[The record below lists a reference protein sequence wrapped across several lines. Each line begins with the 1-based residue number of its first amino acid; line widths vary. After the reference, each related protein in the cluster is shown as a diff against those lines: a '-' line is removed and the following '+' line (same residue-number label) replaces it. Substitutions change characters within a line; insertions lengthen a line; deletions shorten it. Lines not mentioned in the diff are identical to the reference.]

1 MTWSGLWRTSSTCTM
16 DANLHLVETLDD
28 AQEFRRWLGE
38 RRPIL
43 GIDTETTGLRW
54 WTPNFLRTVQFG
66 DAQTGWTIPY
76 EWWGKLIADTIADI
90 EEPVVFHNAKFDLH
104 ALRSAGMSLRPG
116 VRIHDTKHMSWL
128 LDPPSRHGLK
138 PLSVKHIDKF
148 AQYFEKQLEEDKKKH
163 GWDWATTPVDW
174 PSYWIYAA
182 TDPVFTSR
190 LAEKFWPE
198 VDVQFR
204 AAYDQEMAVSDMA
217 FRLEERGM
225 RINLPY
231 VEKTLKRMLDEMSV
245 IGSRLHKVGIEKP
258 GSGPLIAAALQA
270 DGWEPS
276 ELTPTGEPCLSKA
289 VLRGIDSDIAVDV
302 LAYRKLK
309 KVTGSYLQNFVE
321 MADGDR
327 LHASIN
333 TCQAKTGRM
342 SVTEPALQTL
352 PRGWE
357 VRRAF
362 IPEDGQELLTVDYA
376 GIELRLLAHFT
387 GDERMVSAFHEGRD
401 LHNELASRI
410 FGAEFTKAQRSLA
423 KNSWYAKIYGAGV
436 PKFAETNGLEEGLA
450 QQIMDGLGETYP
462 GIPAIMR
469 GVDELATSQLLN
481 QERPHIYTVGGRR
494 LFAEKDK
501 GYTLLNYLIQGTAA
515 EVLKSAMVR
524 LDNMGL
530 TEFMLM
536 PVHDELV
543 FSVPKEDM
551 DDVKAAVEE
560 AMTDLS
566 FSVPLTVE
574 ADVVSNWGQKYEEK
588 K

>member
-1 MTWSGLWRTSSTCTM
+1 MN
-16 DANLHLVETLDD
+16 ANLHLVETLED

-54 WTPNFLRTVQFG
+54 WTPGFLRTVQFG
-66 DAQTGWTIPY
+66 DANDGWTIPY
-76 EWWGKLIADTIADI
+76 AWWGKLIQDAIGMI

-104 ALRSAGMSLRPG
+104 ALRSAGINLRMG
-116 VRIHDTKHMSWL
+116 VRVHDTQRMSWL

-138 PLSVKHIDKF
+138 PLSVRHIDKS
-148 AQYFEKQLEEDKKKH
+148 AQYFANQLDEDKKKY

-174 PSYWIYAA
+174 PSYWTYAA
-182 TDPVFTSR
+182 TDPVFTAR

-198 VDVQFR
+198 VDMQFR
-204 AAYDQEMAVSDMA
+204 GAYDQEMAVQDMA
-217 FRLEERGM
+217 FHLEERGM
-225 RINLPY
+225 RISMPY
-231 VEKTLKRMLDEMSV
+231 VQNMLKRMLDEMSI
-245 IGSRLHKVGIEKP
+245 IGNRLHQAGIDKP

-270 DGWEPS
+270 EGWEPS

-289 VLRGIDSDIAVDV
+289 VLQGIDSKVAADV

-309 KVTGSYLQNFVE
+309 KITGSYLQNFVE

-327 LHASIN
+327 LHATIN

-362 IPEDGQELLTVDYA
+362 IPEDGHQLLTVDYA

-387 GDERMVSAFHEGRD
+387 EDPGMLSAFAEGRD
-401 LHNELASRI
+401 LHNDLATGI
-410 FGAEFTKAQRSLA
+410 FGEGFTKAQRTIA
-423 KNSWYAKIYGAGV
+423 KGAWYAKIYGAGIE
-436 PKFAETNGLEEGLA
+436 KFAETSGTTAELA
-450 QQIMDGLGETYP
+450 QQVFDGLSETFP
-462 GIPAIMR
+462 GIPQIM
-469 GVDELATSQLLN
+469 GDIDGLAMSQLAN
-481 QERPHIYTVGGRR
+481 NERPHIYTTGGRR
-494 LFAEKDK
+494 LMAEKDK

-515 EVLKSAMVR
+515 EVLKEAMLR
-524 LDNMGL
+524 LENLGL
-530 TEFMLM
+530 AEHMLM

-543 FSVPKEDM
+543 FSVPKEM
-551 DDVKAAVEE
+551 AADLKHEVEE
-560 AMTDLS
+560 AMVDHKYNVT
-566 FSVPLTVE
+566 LTVE
-574 ADVVSNWGQKYEEK
+574 GDLLDNWGQKYEEK
-588 K
+588 